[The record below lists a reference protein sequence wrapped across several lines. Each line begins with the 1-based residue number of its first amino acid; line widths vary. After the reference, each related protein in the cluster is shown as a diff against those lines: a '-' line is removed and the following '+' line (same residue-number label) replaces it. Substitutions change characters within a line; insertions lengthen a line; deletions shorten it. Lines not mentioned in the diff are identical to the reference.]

1 MWCIDD
7 YVSTCC
13 ITLLRSLQNES
24 GVLNLIHFRYLLLP
38 EAAFARCYFFL
49 FLVFERNTSCTT
61 TAVCLMPTYDP

>member
-38 EAAFARCYFFL
+38 EAAFARCYFF
-49 FLVFERNTSCTT
+49 VFEGNTSCTT
-61 TAVCLMPTYDP
+61 TAVRLMSTYDP